1 MNNKVENVCV
11 SAFVYRPTS
20 APDLKG
26 ELGIGDFSHGVIF
39 PLGPDKRR
47 RTLGKEF
54 WDATSNTCFFGRLLN
69 TV

>member
-39 PLGPDKRR
+39 PLGPEGL
-47 RTLGKEF
+47 LGKTF
-54 WDATSNTCFFGRLLN
+54 GTQHPIHVFLDAF
-69 TV
+69 